1 MTVSDILKIAGTV
14 AVVQAICD
22 LLARRWIFSSEIYD
36 HQIRA
41 LRRANG
47 LFDKAAASSTVAT
60 NKDKAAKKLAK
71 AEEERAACAADVA
84 RRHASPQIFTSI
96 IFLLL
101 WKILG
106 VEYAGKVVA
115 VLPFQPFGL
124 LQRLTL
130 RGLEISEELLDL
142 PKTAVADAAGRM
154 VVHVEVLTQACS
166 FAFIY
171 VLCSASAKF
180 IVHQLMGQKPP
191 SGAGG
196 GFGDMLGDAR
206 VQRSMRSL
214 GFDVEELKK
223 NM

>member
-14 AVVQAICD
+14 AVVQGICD
-22 LLARRWIFSSEIYD
+22 ILARRWVFSSESYER
-36 HQIRA
+36 QVRA
-41 LRRANG
+41 LRRADM
-47 LFDKAAASSTVAT
+47 LYDKTASSNAT
-60 NKDKAAKKLAK
+60 NKEKHAKRLAK

-96 IFLLL
+96 LFVLL

-106 VEYAGKVVA
+106 TEYSGKVVA

-124 LQRLTL
+124 LQKLTL
-130 RGLEISEELLDL
+130 RGLEISDELLDL
-142 PKTAVADAAGRM
+142 PKTAVADAAGKM
-154 VVHVEVLTQACS
+154 VVHVEALTQACS

-171 VLCSASAKF
+171 MLCSASVKF
-180 IVHQLMGQKPP
+180 IVHQLMGHKPP

-206 VQRSMRSL
+206 VQRSMKNL